1 MWKTKPLSFH
11 EIGIE
16 GIYTIPSIP
25 RIEPS
30 ILPIYNEQD
39 KRIESRNHTLRSPFH
54 IESQID
60 HGSYGNISIA
70 KRGDLSVLLKQPRMT
85 EMNLLQEAILQY
97 LAFKTVEA
105 EGISWAVPKVYDVFL
120 RKKEICFSMEQIHGQ
135 TISDWFSK
143 TLTPDTDT
151 FFLLV
156 QICQILTILETY
168 LNLDHRDLK
177 SNNLLL
183 VKEPCTIRFKLG
195 DDTWRLKCPFK
206 VIVLDFGFACLGSES
221 LHGAPLINLGDGV
234 LPPMDPCPKEGRDIF
249 HLLVSLLGLP
259 VFRDRI
265 SKELHDK
272 IDGWLSL
279 GKKSYGAMA
288 RRWSTENWSYLVSS
302 QPTFSIP
309 NCCPAR
315 ILKDIVPV
323 MRGNAQ
329 TFSQYSPVFD
339 GDEQH

>member
-11 EIGIE
+11 DIGIE
-16 GIYTIPSIP
+16 GLYTIPSIP

-30 ILPIYNEQD
+30 LLPIYNEKD
-39 KRIESRNHTLRSPFH
+39 KRIESRNHSIRSSFQ

-60 HGSYGNISIA
+60 HGSYGNIYIA
-70 KRGDLSVLLKQPRMT
+70 KRGDLPVLLKQPRMS
-85 EMNLLQEAILQY
+85 EMNLLQEAVLQY
-97 LAFKTVEA
+97 LAFKTLEA

-120 RKKEICFSMEQIHGQ
+120 RKNEICFSMERIHGY
-135 TISDWFSK
+135 TIPEWFSK
-143 TLTPDTDT
+143 STTPDTDT
-151 FFLLV
+151 LILLV

-183 VKEPCTIRFKLG
+183 LKEPCTIRFKVG
-195 DDTWRLKCPFK
+195 DDIWRLKCPFK
-206 VIVLDFGFACLGSES
+206 VIVLDFGFACLGSEN
-221 LHGAPLINLGDGV
+221 LQGIPLVNLGDGV

-259 VFRDRI
+259 IFRDRI
-265 SKELHDK
+265 TKELHDK

-279 GKKSYGAMA
+279 GKKTYGTMA

-302 QPTFSIP
+302 QPNFSIP
-309 NCCPAR
+309 NCCPSR
-315 ILKDIVPV
+315 ILKDIVPM

-329 TFSQYSPVFD
+329 TFSQYSLVFD
-339 GDEQH
+339 GGEQH

>member
-11 EIGIE
+11 DIGIE

-30 ILPIYNEQD
+30 ILPIYNEND
-39 KRIESRNHTLRSPFH
+39 KRIEFRNHTVRTPFQV
-54 IESQID
+54 ESQID
-60 HGSYGNISIA
+60 HGSYGNIYIA

-85 EMNLLQEAILQY
+85 EMNLLQEAVLQH
-97 LAFKTVEA
+97 LAFKTLEA

-120 RKKEICFSMEQIHGQ
+120 RKKETCFSMERIHGS
-135 TISDWFSK
+135 TVFEWFSK

-151 FFLLV
+151 LFLLV

-177 SNNLLL
+177 SNNLLF
-183 VKEPCTIRFKLG
+183 VKESCSIRLKLG
-195 DDTWRLKCPFK
+195 DEVWRLKCPFK

-221 LHGAPLINLGDGV
+221 LQGVPLVNLGDGV

-259 VFRDRI
+259 IFRERI

-279 GKKSYGAMA
+279 REKNIWNNG
-288 RRWSTENWSYLVSS
+288 
-302 QPTFSIP
+302 
-309 NCCPAR
+309 
-315 ILKDIVPV
+315 
-323 MRGNAQ
+323 
-329 TFSQYSPVFD
+329 
-339 GDEQH
+339 